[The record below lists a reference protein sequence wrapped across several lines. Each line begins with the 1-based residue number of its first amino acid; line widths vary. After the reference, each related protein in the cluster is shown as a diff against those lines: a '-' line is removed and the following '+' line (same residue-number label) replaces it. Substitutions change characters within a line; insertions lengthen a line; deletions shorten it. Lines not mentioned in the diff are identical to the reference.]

1 MDIQLIA
8 EELLEAERTKLPIA
22 PLTETYENITVA
34 SAYATQLAQIHQK
47 IDAGATIKG
56 LKIGLTSKAMQ
67 EMLNVYTP
75 DYGFILDTMV
85 YDEAEGLFTE
95 TFIQPKVEFEI
106 AFIFKKALKGPN
118 VTVQD
123 VIDATDYVVP
133 AVEVIDSRITN
144 WKIKFEDTVADNGS
158 SAGAIL
164 GKKRT
169 PLKDIKDITNISM
182 IVKKNGEFLDE
193 STSAAVLGNPLHAV
207 VWLANEVSAYGIS
220 IELGMFVLSGA
231 LSKAVTFEA
240 GDEFEAD
247 FGILGKVSA
256 NILKE
261 AVKSA
266 GL

>member
-1 MDIQLIA
+1 MNTQLMA
-8 EELLEAERTKLPIA
+8 EELLEAERTKQSIA

-34 SAYATQLAQIHQK
+34 DAYAVQLAQIRQK
-47 IDAGATIKG
+47 IDTGATVKG

-85 YDEAEGLFTE
+85 YDELEGLSTE
-95 TFIQPKVEFEI
+95 SFIQPKVEFEI
-106 AFIFKKALKGPN
+106 AFVFNKKLKGPK
-118 VTVQD
+118 VTMQD

-133 AVEVIDSRITN
+133 AVEVIDSRIAN

-164 GKKRT
+164 GEKRT
-169 PLKDIKDITNISM
+169 QLKDIEDITNIPM
-182 IVKKNGEFLDE
+182 IVKKNGEFLDQA
-193 STSAAVLGNPLHAV
+193 TSAAVLGNPLNAV

-220 IELGMFVLSGA
+220 LEPGMFVLSGA

-247 FGILGKVSA
+247 FGILGKVSV

-261 AVKSA
+261 VVKK
-266 GL
+266 